1 MSASTLWKHQ
11 ITLPA
16 VAASVPRAR
25 DFTDCHLREHR
36 LPDLVAD
43 VRLVTSELA
52 TNSVRHA
59 GTPFRIEMQARDGYV
74 LLTVRDG
81 SLAPRVVRFPSTSA
95 EAGRGLYI
103 VAALSAA
110 WGVSDAD
117 DPWGRS
123 VWASFR
129 TDDRPSAATVLH
141 VARFD

>member
-1 MSASTLWKHQ
+1 MTRRRLLGRDPAPRLSDTYPSGGESMSASTLWKHQ

-16 VAASVPRAR
+16 VAASVRRAR

-43 VRLVTSELA
+43 MRLVTSELA

-95 EAGRGLYI
+95 EAGRG
-103 VAALSAA
+103 
-110 WGVSDAD
+110 
-117 DPWGRS
+117 
-123 VWASFR
+123 
-129 TDDRPSAATVLH
+129 
-141 VARFD
+141 